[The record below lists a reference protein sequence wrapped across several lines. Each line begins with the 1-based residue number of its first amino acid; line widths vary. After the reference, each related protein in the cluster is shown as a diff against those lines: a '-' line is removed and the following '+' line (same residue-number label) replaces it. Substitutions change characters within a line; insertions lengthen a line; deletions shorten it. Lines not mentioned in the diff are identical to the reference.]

1 VARDPGCVPDALIR
15 LALCAGAGPA
25 FLLDALDAFGNWDAA
40 VAASVDR
47 WAALPRVGVARA
59 RSVRAELDAVDADD
73 ERRRMERAGARAIV
87 VGDPDYPPALCG
99 LPRMPPLL
107 WCRGDP
113 ASAGDPAVAIVGAR
127 RATAYGIRQAGR
139 FSQRLAEW
147 GLPIISGGARG
158 IDAEAHRAALRAG
171 GRTVAVLG
179 SGLGQPYPQD
189 HAELFEAIVDAGGLL
204 LSEFPVDMPPLAG
217 NFPRRNRLVAGL
229 ARTVLVVEAA
239 ATSGALITAR
249 HAIDDHGRHPCA
261 IPGPVDAARS
271 RGCNEAIRDGWVHPV
286 LDPVDVLPLVGLA
299 PPASDARPARD
310 QVQPMA

>member
-1 VARDPGCVPDALIR
+1 MARDPGSVPDALIR
-15 LALCAGAGPA
+15 LALCAGAGPG
-25 FLLDALDAFGNWDAA
+25 FLLDALDAFGAWDAA
-40 VAASVDR
+40 LAASPER
-47 WAALPRVGVARA
+47 WAALPRVGMARA
-59 RSVRAELDAVDADD
+59 RAIRAELDAVDADE
-73 ERRRMERAGARAIV
+73 ERRRMERAGVRAVV
-87 VGDPDYPPALCG
+87 VGDEDYPVALHG

-113 ASAGDPAVAIVGAR
+113 GAAGDPAVAIVGAR
-127 RATAYGIRQAGR
+127 RATAYGVRQAGR
-139 FSQRLAEW
+139 FSQALAAC
-147 GLPIISGGARG
+147 GFPIVSGGARG

-179 SGLGQPYPQD
+179 SGLGQPYPED
-189 HAELFEAIVDAGGLL
+189 HAGLFEAIVDSGGLL
-204 LSEFPVDMPPLAG
+204 VSEFPVDMPPLAG

-239 ATSGALITAR
+239 ASSGALITAR

-261 IPGPVDAARS
+261 IPGPVDATLS

-286 LDPVDVLPLVGLA
+286 LDPADVLSIVVG
-299 PPASDARPARD
+299 PGTDAGPARG